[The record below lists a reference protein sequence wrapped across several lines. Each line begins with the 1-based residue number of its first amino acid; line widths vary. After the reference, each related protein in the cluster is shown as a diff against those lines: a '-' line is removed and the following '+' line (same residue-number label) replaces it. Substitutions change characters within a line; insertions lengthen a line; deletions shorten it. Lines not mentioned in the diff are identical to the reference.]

1 MVLLIL
7 WIFVLI
13 IWIGNLILRTRPS
26 MKNVKGNSFYILIAV
41 LFIML
46 AIVNIIRRAIS
57 LNSDASPET
66 ISTETTATPIEEQTY
81 NGEKLFIIED
91 SY

>member
-1 MVLLIL
+1 MFLLIL
-7 WIFVLI
+7 WIFVLS

-26 MKNVKGNSFYILIAV
+26 MKNTAGNGLHIFIAV

-46 AIVNIIRRAIS
+46 AIVNIIGEAIS
-57 LNSDASPET
+57 LNNDVSSKATVKAS
-66 ISTETTATPIEEQTY
+66 SMEEQTH
-81 NGEKLFIIED
+81 NGEKLFTIED

>member
-26 MKNVKGNSFYILIAV
+26 MKNTAGNGLHIFIAV
-41 LFIML
+41 LFIIL
-46 AIVNIIRRAIS
+46 AIVNIIGKAIS
-57 LNSDASPET
+57 LNNDVSSE
-66 ISTETTATPIEEQTY
+66 ATVKTSSIEEQTY
-81 NGEKLFIIED
+81 NGEKLSIIED